1 MTENQRTI
9 KSTVKLSGKGIHT
22 GANVNVTFKPAP
34 ANHGYVFKRIDL
46 PGEPLIKAD
55 VDNVVDT
62 RRGTTIAVNDAKV
75 HTIEHLLAALVGLQI
90 DNVLIEL
97 DGEEVPIMD
106 GSSKMFLDALQYA
119 GVEEQPV
126 PRIYFNLPSNV
137 YFSDKEK
144 NVEMMAMPADDYE
157 VTVMIDYNSSFL
169 GRQHASIKKI
179 NEFKEEVGGAR
190 TFCFL
195 HEVEALV
202 ENNLIKGGDLDNAI
216 VIVEE
221 KPADEKLKKLATIF
235 NKPDIEVKKEGYL
248 NNVELRYDNE
258 PARHKL
264 LDVVGDM
271 ALIGTPV
278 RAKIIGSRPGHSTNI
293 AFAKKIKTMIKEQ
306 KKGKQV
312 PAYDADKPPVFDITK
327 IEKLL
332 PHRYPMLLID
342 KVIEMTKDHI
352 VGVKNVTFNEE
363 FFQGHF
369 PGNPVMPGVLQI
381 EALAQT
387 GGVFVLNSVSDP
399 ENWNTYF
406 LKIDNAKFKQK
417 VVPGDTLILKMELLS
432 PIRRGICE
440 MRGTAFVGNKVVTEA
455 DLVAQIIRKQD
466 V

>member
-1 MTENQRTI
+1 MAENQRTI
-9 KSTVKLSGKGIHT
+9 KTPVTISGKGIHT
-22 GANVNVTFKPAP
+22 GINVNLAFKPAP
-34 ANHGYVFKRIDL
+34 ANHGYVFKRVDL

-62 RRGTTIAVNDAKV
+62 LRGTTIGINNAKV

-97 DGEEVPIMD
+97 DGPEVPIMD

-119 GVEEQPV
+119 GIEEQPV
-126 PRIYFNLPSNV
+126 VRIYYNLPSNV
-137 YFSDKEK
+137 YLTDKEK
-144 NVEMMAMPADDYE
+144 NVEMMATPSDDYE

-179 NEFKEEVGGAR
+179 NEFKDEVGGAR

-202 ENNLIKGGDLDNAI
+202 DNDLIKGGDLDNAI
-216 VIVEE
+216 VIVDG
-221 KPADEKLKKLATIF
+221 KPADEKLKRLAAIF

-264 LDVVGDM
+264 LDVVGDL
-271 ALIGTPV
+271 ALIGVPV
-278 RAKIIGSRPGHSTNI
+278 RAKIIGTRPGHSTNI
-293 AFAKKIKTMIKEQ
+293 AFAKKIKMMIKEQ
-306 KKGKQV
+306 KNGKQA
-312 PAYDADKPPVFDITK
+312 PAYDPSKPPVCDIRK

-332 PHRYPMLLID
+332 PHRYPMLLVD
-342 KVIEMTKDHI
+342 KIIEMTEDRV

-387 GGVFVLNSVSDP
+387 GGVFVLNSVKDP
-399 ENWNTYF
+399 ENWDTYF

-417 VVPGDTLILKMELLS
+417 VIPGDTLILKMELLS

>member
-1 MTENQRTI
+1 
-9 KSTVKLSGKGIHT
+9 
-22 GANVNVTFKPAP
+22 
-34 ANHGYVFKRIDL
+34 
-46 PGEPLIKAD
+46 
-55 VDNVVDT
+55 
-62 RRGTTIAVNDAKV
+62 
-75 HTIEHLLAALVGLQI
+75 
-90 DNVLIEL
+90 
-97 DGEEVPIMD
+97 
-106 GSSKMFLDALQYA
+106 
-119 GVEEQPV
+119 
-126 PRIYFNLPSNV
+126 
-137 YFSDKEK
+137 
-144 NVEMMAMPADDYE
+144 
-157 VTVMIDYNSSFL
+157 
-169 GRQHASIKKI
+169 
-179 NEFKEEVGGAR
+179 
-190 TFCFL
+190 
-195 HEVEALV
+195 
-202 ENNLIKGGDLDNAI
+202 
-216 VIVEE
+216 
-221 KPADEKLKKLATIF
+221 
-235 NKPDIEVKKEGYL
+235 
-248 NNVELRYDNE
+248 
-258 PARHKL
+258 
-264 LDVVGDM
+264 
-271 ALIGTPV
+271 
-278 RAKIIGSRPGHSTNI
+278 
-293 AFAKKIKTMIKEQ
+293 MIKEQ

-342 KVIEMTKDHI
+342 KVIEMTKDQI